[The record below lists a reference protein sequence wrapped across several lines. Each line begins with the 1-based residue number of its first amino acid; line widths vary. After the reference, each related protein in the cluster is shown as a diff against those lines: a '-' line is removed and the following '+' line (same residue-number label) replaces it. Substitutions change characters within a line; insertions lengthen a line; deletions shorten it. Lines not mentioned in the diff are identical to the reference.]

1 MKMSKNI
8 ICKFFYLYVQETSNQ
23 LNALHSKLGWKY
35 ESIQFCILFLFLPV
49 HARAEEIGAYPPT
62 LLSIIVSQIFVIISF
77 LQDMLR
83 VVLINLQRLREC
95 LSNL

>member
-1 MKMSKNI
+1 MIYTQNSAGNMNR
-8 ICKFFYLYVQETSNQ
+8 F
-23 LNALHSKLGWKY
+23 
-35 ESIQFCILFLFLPV
+35 QFCIFLPV